1 MFKPE
6 AARDVMDYEF
16 HPSQTIETLSSGEIC
31 VRFVAESELEIAREC
46 MMWRDRLVRVKPAS
60 LLLI

>member
-16 HPSQTIETLSSGEIC
+16 HPSQTIECLANGE
-31 VRFVAESELEIAREC
+31 VRVCFVAESELEIAREC
-46 MMWRDRLVRVKPAS
+46 MMWRGRLVRVTPS
-60 LLLI
+60 RVSP

>member
-16 HPSQTIETLSSGEIC
+16 HPSQTIECLANGEVR

-46 MMWRDRLVRVKPAS
+46 MMWRDRLARVKPAN